1 MPIQKFVIQYERDKP
16 LFPINTFKFQVNP
29 EFASENLK
37 TLKGML
43 QILLCSLIFIPLDN
57 QSLSQATS
65 RCKRT
70 GNQVVGSNPRS
81 S

>member
-43 QILLCSLIFIPLDN
+43 QIMLRSLIFIPLDK
-57 QSLSQATS
+57 SITEATTKMQENLWDYYS
-65 RCKRT
+65 IRGGKI
-70 GNQVVGSNPRS
+70 
-81 S
+81 